1 MEPTATQRTTARSLR
16 AASRRGNVT
25 LPVVVVVVAAV
36 AAGSA
41 AASGA
46 SRAEI
51 TIPLIVVAGLGL
63 AWLASTGF
71 TYFVAAILLARAS
84 LDAVKLSTTGTGA
97 SDPAA
102 IVSIVF
108 LLAGGMWMLVQPA
121 EDRAPRSPLVAPLV
135 MLAAVGAFSTV
146 SSANAASGLVDAG
159 KLITVAVML
168 AVLNQ
173 VFTTERDV
181 RIVVGAA
188 FLSALVPLG
197 FSVVQ
202 YATGSGFHYIDG
214 FARLRSTFNHPN
226 PFGIYLSFLIIMG
239 AAILPYL
246 RTRLQIA
253 LVWLLAGCGMALLA
267 TYTRSAWIAAAVGI
281 LVVTAFVSRKL
292 TVAVLVIG
300 AVIAL
305 SVPDISARFSDLDDT
320 VTQSGAAG
328 NSLVWR
334 VEYWRQAL
342 ELNDDPLLGSG
353 LTAVRVEGSEAKE
366 PHNDFIRVYVETGLL
381 GLAAY
386 LWFLWAAAKVALDGI
401 RRTRD
406 GFLRGVAIGFAGIIT
421 TYVVLSLVS
430 NVITQ
435 LALLWYVGAFAAAA
449 VAAPRLAPREPD
461 VEPVSGVDA

>member
-1 MEPTATQRTTARSLR
+1 MEPTATHRSTARSLR
-16 AASRRGNVT
+16 DATRRGNIT
-25 LPVVVVVVAAV
+25 APVLVVVVAAI

-41 AASGA
+41 AAAGA
-46 SRAEI
+46 SRTEI
-51 TIPLIVVAGLGL
+51 SIPLIAAAGLAL
-63 AWLASTGF
+63 AWLGSMRF
-71 TYFVAAILLARAS
+71 TYFVAAILFVRAS
-84 LDAVKLSTTGTGA
+84 LDAVKLSTTGTTA
-97 SDPAA
+97 ADPAA

-108 LLAGGMWMLVQPA
+108 LLAGALWLLIQPA
-121 EDRAPRSPLVAPLV
+121 DERAPRSPLVAPLV
-135 MLAAVGAFSTV
+135 MLALVGAFSTA
-146 SSANAASGLVDAG
+146 SSANAVSGLVDAG

-173 VFTTERDV
+173 VFSTERDV
-181 RIVVGAA
+181 RIVVAAA
-188 FLSALVPLG
+188 FGSAAIPLGVALV
-197 FSVVQ
+197 Q
-202 YATGSGFHYIDG
+202 YPTETGFHYSDG
-214 FARLRSTFNHPN
+214 FARLSSTFNHPN

-246 RTRLQIA
+246 TSRVQIA
-253 LVWLLAGCGMALLA
+253 LVWLMAGCGLALLA
-267 TYTRSAWIAAAVGI
+267 TYTRSAWIAAIVGI
-281 LVVTAFVSRKL
+281 VIVTWFISRRVM
-292 TVAVLVIG
+292 VAVLVIG
-300 AVIAL
+300 AVLAL
-305 SVPDISARFSDLDDT
+305 TVPDISARFSDLDDT

-342 ELNDDPLLGSG
+342 DLNDDPLLGSG
-353 LTAVRVEGSEAKE
+353 LSAVRVEGSEAKE

-386 LWFLWAAAKVALDGI
+386 LWFLWAAAKVALEGI

-406 GFLRGVAIGFAGIIT
+406 GFLRGVTIGFAGIIA

-449 VAAPRLAPREPD
+449 VAAPRLAPREEP
-461 VEPVSGVDA
+461 EPVVGVDA